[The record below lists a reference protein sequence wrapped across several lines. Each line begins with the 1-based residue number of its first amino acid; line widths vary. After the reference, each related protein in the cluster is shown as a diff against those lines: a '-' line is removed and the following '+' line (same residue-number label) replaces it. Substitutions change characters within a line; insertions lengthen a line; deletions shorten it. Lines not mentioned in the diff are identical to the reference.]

1 MSRITW
7 GLWYW
12 PAGLIAV
19 SLLFV
24 PAELFA
30 LATNSLNTLSDY
42 SYYELGMQTALGRF
56 ALHHTV
62 AWWASLV
69 AWLLFVV
76 VITGHI
82 WWRQPG

>member
-1 MSRITW
+1 MITW

-12 PAGLIAV
+12 PMGLIIT
-19 SLLFV
+19 SLLFL
-24 PAELFA
+24 PAEIFA

-42 SYYELGMQTALGRF
+42 SYYELHMQTAAGRITNI
-56 ALHHTV
+56 HTI
-62 AWWASLV
+62 AWWGSLV

-82 WWRQPG
+82 WLRNPAG

>member
-1 MSRITW
+1 MITW

-12 PAGLIAV
+12 PTGLIIT
-19 SLLFV
+19 SLLFL
-24 PAELFA
+24 PAEIFA

-42 SYYELGMQTALGRF
+42 SYYELHMQTAAGRITNI
-56 ALHHTV
+56 HTV
-62 AWWASLV
+62 AWWGSLI

-82 WWRQPG
+82 WLRNPSG